1 MGRKPAAAPRKAPSR
16 PQVEKFGVHDLILKS
31 GNKSKYKDVYPVRRK
46 WQAKVWVAAKERHV
60 HLGFFDSA
68 TEAAV
73 EVAKA
78 RADGLENL
86 PSPANGESRRL
97 PCPLHLSSFP
107 SYMLTRCLILMLVA
121 SSCRHR

>member
-1 MGRKPAAAPRKAPSR
+1 M
-16 PQVEKFGVHDLILKS
+16 
-31 GNKSKYKDVYPVRRK
+31 RRK

-78 RADGLENL
+78 RADGLWKIFQAL
-86 PSPANGESRRL
+86 PMVSHAACHARCI
-97 PCPLHLSSFP
+97 CPRSLH
-107 SYMLTRCLILMLVA
+107 TC
-121 SSCRHR
+121 